1 MASLPLPAGDW
12 FDDGVYFG
20 LQEGPY
26 HAAHALGSTDLK
38 ALAVD
43 PESWWFDSNRNPA
56 REPDTDT
63 PARLIGRAVHKLVL
77 EGHEAFD
84 AAYAPLFHNGSTK
97 DGKAERAALAD
108 TGVIGIKADDFG
120 GILKAGDAIAS
131 NPHLAASFTGGMPE
145 VSVFWTDPD
154 SGVRMKC
161 RIDYLKARA
170 TVDLKSIEPNAQRPM
185 TFRAACLGA
194 IGAYRYHG
202 QAAHYTDGR
211 AAMMRL
217 IADGAVYGDHDPAWL
232 KRLSADAAF
241 VFVFWRKSGAPMTC
255 GTILSPDN
263 AAIHNGR
270 ERIRKGLAAYRD
282 YFERFADGA
291 PWLTHEKLEE
301 LSIDDLPNWA
311 LI

>member
-1 MASLPLPAGDW
+1 MTAPIP
-12 FDDGVYFG
+12 DGIHFG
-20 LQEGPY
+20 LDETDY
-26 HAAHALGSTDLK
+26 HADTALGSSDLK
-38 ALAVD
+38 SLAVD
-43 PESWWFDSNRNPA
+43 PESWWYSSNRNPD
-56 REPDTDT
+56 REPDADT

-84 AAYAPLFHNGSTK
+84 ATYAPLFHNGSTK

-108 TGVIGIKADDFG
+108 TGVIGIKSDDFG

-131 NPHLAASFTGGMPE
+131 NPHLAASFIGGMPE
-145 VSVFWTDPD
+145 VSVFWTDEA

-185 TFRAACLGA
+185 TFRQACLGA
-194 IGAYRYHG
+194 IANYRYTA

-211 AAMMRL
+211 AAMMRH
-217 IADGAVYGDHDPAWL
+217 IADGAVYGDHDLAWL

-241 VFVFWRKSGAPMTC
+241 VFVFWRKSGAPMTW

-282 YFERFADGA
+282 YFERFAPGV
-291 PWLTHEKLEE
+291 PWLTHEPLEE
-301 LSIDDLPNWA
+301 LSIDDLPAWS